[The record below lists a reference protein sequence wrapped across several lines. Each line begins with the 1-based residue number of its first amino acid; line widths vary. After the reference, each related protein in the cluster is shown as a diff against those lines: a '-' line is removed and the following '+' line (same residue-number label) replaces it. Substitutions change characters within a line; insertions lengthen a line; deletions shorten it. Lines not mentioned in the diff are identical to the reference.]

1 MEKAEK
7 NIHVH
12 NKSVKEKIGKFMEK
26 KNAKIEKQQEQ

>member
-12 NKSVKEKIGKFMEK
+12 NKSVREKIGKFMAQ
-26 KNAKIEKQQEQ
+26 KNAKIEKQQE